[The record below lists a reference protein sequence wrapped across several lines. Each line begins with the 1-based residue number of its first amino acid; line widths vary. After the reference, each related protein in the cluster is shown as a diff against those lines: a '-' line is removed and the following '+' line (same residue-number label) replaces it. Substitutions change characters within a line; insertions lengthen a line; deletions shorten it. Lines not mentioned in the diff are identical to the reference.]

1 MRNQNRVIIEHITPV
16 IDGGIFQLKRVQG
29 QSVHVE
35 ADIFSD
41 GHDHLSAELIFTHNS
56 SQQKE
61 VVSME
66 SLPNDRWQA
75 DFKVTELGNY
85 HFHLEAWVDEPLTW
99 LYGTQK
105 KLEAQQEVYSEL
117 LEGALYI
124 EQCLAAHKVKKKAA
138 WEKIAAELQ
147 DRATQ
152 GAASKTL
159 FDPSMEAFF
168 KTYPLKKLVTKS
180 LVQGILVER
189 KKALFST
196 WYEFFPRS
204 SASESGVHGT
214 FEDCKKLLPR
224 VANMGFDTLYFPPI
238 HPIGEINRKG
248 KNNATEA
255 QSDDVGSPWGIG
267 SKLGGHRSL
276 HPALGNL
283 EQFTAL
289 VQEAQH
295 YGIEIAMDLAFQM
308 APDHPLVKEHPE
320 WFKWR
325 PDGSIQYA
333 ENPPK
338 KYQDILPIY
347 FDTEAWNPLWD
358 VLLEITLYWIETA
371 GIKVYRVDN
380 PHTKP
385 FHFWGWLMAEV
396 RAKHPEVLFLSEAF
410 SRPAIMYQ
418 LAKQGFTQSYS
429 YFTWRNRKEELQGY
443 VEELSKTQLKEFFR
457 PNFWPNTPDIN
468 PFHLQGA
475 NEALHM
481 SRYFLAAT
489 LSSNTGIYGP
499 IYEFMTSD
507 AIPGKEE
514 YLDSEKY
521 QIRDWDWEAENKLMR
536 IIGKINEARKQ
547 LPSLQQT
554 NNIRFCQNANENILA
569 YLKYDDAQTCLS
581 LMAVNLDP
589 YYTQNDQLYIPLE
602 ALGLPTDV
610 EYTVEDQITG
620 NSYHWRGTH
629 NFVELHP
636 ALPFHLFKIKI

>member
-1 MRNQNRVIIEHITPV
+1 MRNQNRVIIEHLTPV

-117 LEGALYI
+117 LEGAFYI

-214 FEDCKKLLPR
+214 FEDCKKILPR

-358 VLLEITLYWIETA
+358 ALLEITLYWIETA

-499 IYEFMTSD
+499 VYEFMTSD

-547 LPSLQQT
+547 LPSLQQI

>member
-1 MRNQNRVIIEHITPV
+1 MRNQNRVIIEHLTPV

-85 HFHLEAWVDEPLTW
+85 HFHIEAWVDEPLTW

-308 APDHPLVKEHPE
+308 APDHPLVKEHTE

-358 VLLEITLYWIETA
+358 ALLEITLYWIETA

>member
-1 MRNQNRVIIEHITPV
+1 MRNQNRVIIEHLTPV

-308 APDHPLVKEHPE
+308 APDHPLVKEHTE

-358 VLLEITLYWIETA
+358 ALLEITLYWIETA

-589 YYTQNDQLYIPLE
+589 YYTLNDQLYIPLE

>member
-1 MRNQNRVIIEHITPV
+1 MRNQNRVIIEHLTPV

-138 WEKIAAELQ
+138 WEKIAEELQ

-358 VLLEITLYWIETA
+358 ALLEITLYWIETA

-499 IYEFMTSD
+499 VYEFMASD

>member
-1 MRNQNRVIIEHITPV
+1 MRNQNRVIIEHLTPV

-214 FEDCKKLLPR
+214 FEDCKKILPR

-358 VLLEITLYWIETA
+358 ALLEITLYWIETA

-499 IYEFMTSD
+499 VYEFMTSD

>member
-1 MRNQNRVIIEHITPV
+1 MRNQNRVIIEHLTPV

-117 LEGALYI
+117 LEGAFYI

-358 VLLEITLYWIETA
+358 ALLEITLYWIETA

-499 IYEFMTSD
+499 VYEFMTSD

>member
-1 MRNQNRVIIEHITPV
+1 MRNQNRVIIEHLTPV

-214 FEDCKKLLPR
+214 FEDCKKILPR

-358 VLLEITLYWIETA
+358 ALLEITLYWIETA

-499 IYEFMTSD
+499 VYEFMASD

>member
-1 MRNQNRVIIEHITPV
+1 MRNQNRVIIEHLTPV

-347 FDTEAWNPLWD
+347 FDTEAWNPLWEA
-358 VLLEITLYWIETA
+358 LLEITLYWIETA

>member
-1 MRNQNRVIIEHITPV
+1 MRNQNRVIIEHLTPV

-358 VLLEITLYWIETA
+358 ALLEITLYWIETA

-499 IYEFMTSD
+499 VYEFMTSD

>member
-1 MRNQNRVIIEHITPV
+1 MRNQNRVIIEHLTPV

-138 WEKIAAELQ
+138 WEKIVAELQ

-347 FDTEAWNPLWD
+347 FDTEAWNPLWEA
-358 VLLEITLYWIETA
+358 LLEITLYWIETA

>member
-1 MRNQNRVIIEHITPV
+1 MRNQNRVIIEHLTPV

-308 APDHPLVKEHPE
+308 APDHPLVKEHTE

-358 VLLEITLYWIETA
+358 ALLEITL
-371 GIKVYRVDN
+371 
-380 PHTKP
+380 
-385 FHFWGWLMAEV
+385 
-396 RAKHPEVLFLSEAF
+396 
-410 SRPAIMYQ
+410 
-418 LAKQGFTQSYS
+418 
-429 YFTWRNRKEELQGY
+429 
-443 VEELSKTQLKEFFR
+443 FR
-457 PNFWPNTPDIN
+457 
-468 PFHLQGA
+468 
-475 NEALHM
+475 
-481 SRYFLAAT
+481 AT
-489 LSSNTGIYGP
+489 LT
-499 IYEFMTSD
+499 
-507 AIPGKEE
+507 
-514 YLDSEKY
+514 L
-521 QIRDWDWEAENKLMR
+521 
-536 IIGKINEARKQ
+536 
-547 LPSLQQT
+547 
-554 NNIRFCQNANENILA
+554 
-569 YLKYDDAQTCLS
+569 LK
-581 LMAVNLDP
+581 V
-589 YYTQNDQLYIPLE
+589 
-602 ALGLPTDV
+602 
-610 EYTVEDQITG
+610 
-620 NSYHWRGTH
+620 
-629 NFVELHP
+629 
-636 ALPFHLFKIKI
+636 

>member
-1 MRNQNRVIIEHITPV
+1 MRNQNRVIIEHLTPV

-358 VLLEITLYWIETA
+358 ALLEITLYWIETA

-499 IYEFMTSD
+499 VYEFMASD

>member
-1 MRNQNRVIIEHITPV
+1 MRNQNRVIIEHLTPV

-308 APDHPLVKEHPE
+308 APDHPLVKEHTE

-358 VLLEITLYWIETA
+358 ALLEITLYWIETA

-499 IYEFMTSD
+499 IYEFMTSN

>member
-1 MRNQNRVIIEHITPV
+1 MRNQNRVIIEHLTPV

-138 WEKIAAELQ
+138 WEKIVAELQ

-358 VLLEITLYWIETA
+358 ALLEITLYWIETA

>member
-1 MRNQNRVIIEHITPV
+1 MRNQNRVIIEHLTPV
-16 IDGGIFQLKRVQG
+16 IDGGIFQLKRVHG

-105 KLEAQQEVYSEL
+105 KLKTQQEVYSEL

-152 GAASKTL
+152 RAASKTL

-276 HPALGNL
+276 HAALGNL

-358 VLLEITLYWIETA
+358 ALLEITLYWIETA

-418 LAKQGFTQSYS
+418 LSKQGFTQSYS